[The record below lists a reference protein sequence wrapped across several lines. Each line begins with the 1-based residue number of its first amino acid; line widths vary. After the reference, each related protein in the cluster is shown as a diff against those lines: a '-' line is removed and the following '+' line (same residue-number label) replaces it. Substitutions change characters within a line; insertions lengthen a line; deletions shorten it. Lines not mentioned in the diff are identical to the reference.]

1 MQVLRLRFGAAVG
14 AKTPLRMTAL
24 ALAAGLCVPLVIAA
38 QTAGGPGAK
47 TPGSGCSCGAHPP
60 GPPPDRT
67 VTPYAGTPSDL
78 EPYEKFAEPYY
89 RNYTTPNIYAGAAR
103 DIPDPKDVSEV
114 RIGFLGPIEK
124 QADQVFGLRML
135 HGAQLAIDE
144 ANARGGYGGK
154 PFRLM
159 IHDDYNNWQRGSEY
173 GERPTTSAIWG
184 STSDEAV
191 KMIYDDHDW
200 AIFGSISSEST
211 HIILR
216 VALKA
221 EIPIVNSASTD
232 PTIPET
238 YIPWYFTDIQDD
250 RVQCYTL
257 ARRIFTELRLK
268 RPALLRVNNRYG
280 RMGVGKFRDASRRL
294 GHPVVIEQKFLP
306 GDTDFR
312 RALRIIR
319 DSRADAIVLWANEAE
334 SAEILKEM
342 HELGMHQRVFG
353 SYRTLGN
360 ELLAKAGPAAE
371 GFEAVY
377 PYDPSRSDP
386 KWLGFNERYEA
397 QYHEKPEQFAALA
410 YDAMNILLKA
420 ICEAG
425 LNRARIQDALY
436 QVYQYDGVTG
446 PMVFDPNNKNVSP
459 MFLGT
464 VHDGKVT
471 YRVEPMGIS
480 SQQSAA
486 SDQQKS
492 AAPAPYA
499 RVGEDGVTYLGP
511 HEADIPKA
519 EAKIVLFGPH
529 ATEVAASAAVRKA
542 LGENANVS
550 GVIAVESS
558 QNWGK
563 ASTELVHAL
572 MDEHALA
579 IVALDR
585 DCAHLAEQLSLKVF
599 VPVVALA
606 DDKAL
611 TSTNVPW
618 IFRLPANTAP
628 AEAVRLLVDAVQRSG
643 DNPEK
648 LRAVLASGTM
658 LAGVRFDE
666 TGEPAN

>member
-1 MQVLRLRFGAAVG
+1 
-14 AKTPLRMTAL
+14 
-24 ALAAGLCVPLVIAA
+24 
-38 QTAGGPGAK
+38 
-47 TPGSGCSCGAHPP
+47 
-60 GPPPDRT
+60 
-67 VTPYAGTPSDL
+67 
-78 EPYEKFAEPYY
+78 
-89 RNYTTPNIYAGAAR
+89 
-103 DIPDPKDVSEV
+103 
-114 RIGFLGPIEK
+114 
-124 QADQVFGLRML
+124 
-135 HGAQLAIDE
+135 
-144 ANARGGYGGK
+144 
-154 PFRLM
+154 
-159 IHDDYNNWQRGSEY
+159 
-173 GERPTTSAIWG
+173 
-184 STSDEAV
+184 
-191 KMIYDDHDW
+191 
-200 AIFGSISSEST
+200 
-211 HIILR
+211 
-216 VALKA
+216 
-221 EIPIVNSASTD
+221 
-232 PTIPET
+232 
-238 YIPWYFTDIQDD
+238 
-250 RVQCYTL
+250 
-257 ARRIFTELRLK
+257 
-268 RPALLRVNNRYG
+268 
-280 RMGVGKFRDASRRL
+280 
-294 GHPVVIEQKFLP
+294 VIEQKFLP

-397 QYHEKPEQFAALA
+397 QYHEQPEQFAALA

-420 ICEAG
+420 ICQAG

-436 QVYQYDGVTG
+436 QVYQYEGVTG
-446 PMVFDPNNKNVSP
+446 PMVFDPLNKNVSP

-464 VHDGKVT
+464 VHDGKIT
-471 YRVEPMGIS
+471 YRAEPMGIS

-511 HEADIPKA
+511 HEADIPKG

-529 ATEVAASAAVRKA
+529 ATEVAASAEVREA

-599 VPVVALA
+599 VPVVALS
-606 DDKAL
+606 DDRAL

-618 IFRLPANTAP
+618 IFRLPANTAA

-658 LAGVRFDE
+658 LAGVRFE
-666 TGEPAN
+666 QTGEPAN

>member
-1 MQVLRLRFGAAVG
+1 
-14 AKTPLRMTAL
+14 
-24 ALAAGLCVPLVIAA
+24 
-38 QTAGGPGAK
+38 
-47 TPGSGCSCGAHPP
+47 
-60 GPPPDRT
+60 
-67 VTPYAGTPSDL
+67 
-78 EPYEKFAEPYY
+78 
-89 RNYTTPNIYAGAAR
+89 
-103 DIPDPKDVSEV
+103 
-114 RIGFLGPIEK
+114 
-124 QADQVFGLRML
+124 
-135 HGAQLAIDE
+135 
-144 ANARGGYGGK
+144 
-154 PFRLM
+154 
-159 IHDDYNNWQRGSEY
+159 
-173 GERPTTSAIWG
+173 
-184 STSDEAV
+184 
-191 KMIYDDHDW
+191 MIYDDRDW

-257 ARRIFTELRLK
+257 ARRIFTELGLK
-268 RPALLRVNNRYG
+268 RAALLRVNNRYG

-294 GHPVVIEQKFLP
+294 GHPVVIEQKYLP
-306 GDTDFR
+306 GETDFH

-342 HELGMHQRVFG
+342 RELGMHQRVFG
-353 SYRTLGN
+353 SYRSLGD

-377 PYDPSRSDP
+377 PYDPTRSDP

-410 YDAMNILLKA
+410 YDAMNISAEGDLRGGA
-420 ICEAG
+420 ES
-425 LNRARIQDALY
+425 RAHPGRALSGVSIRWRDRAHGVRPEQQEREPDGSGHGARRQDH
-436 QVYQYDGVTG
+436 
-446 PMVFDPNNKNVSP
+446 VSA
-459 MFLGT
+459 
-464 VHDGKVT
+464 
-471 YRVEPMGIS
+471 S
-480 SQQSAA
+480 SQWVPAVSSQRVSESAEECRTGTLRAGRRRWSELPGPARSRHSQS
-486 SDQQKS
+486 
-492 AAPAPYA
+492 
-499 RVGEDGVTYLGP
+499 
-511 HEADIPKA
+511 

-529 ATEVAASAAVRKA
+529 ATEVAASAEVRSVLASSTKIA
-542 LGENANVS
+542 
-550 GVIAVESS
+550 GVIPVESS

-606 DDKAL
+606 DDHAL

-618 IFRLPANTAP
+618 IFRLPAKTAP
-628 AEAVRLLVDAVQRSG
+628 AEAVRLLADAAQKSG